1 MFPLAHVAHYLIWVL
16 YAIPVLIVSVAIVKS
31 FISQRQGAG
40 ASPAGGD
47 DREDSPGRESPRSE
61 TGPAGPAAR

>member
-1 MFPLAHVAHYLIWVL
+1 MLPLAHVAHYAIWIL
-16 YAIPVLIVSVAIVKS
+16 YAIPILIVAAAIVKS
-31 FISQRQGAG
+31 FISQRQAVN

-61 TGPAGPAAR
+61 TGPAGR